1 MFLLVF
7 MCALSSATS
16 FLIDVSTPIPP
27 KAETLI
33 TDGHYNVL
41 LDFFMQERKSRQNL
55 EKYVIQ
61 LNQKMT
67 EMAKDVASTKTKVGV
82 LEKTNCNADLQEAF
96 RALKNS
102 SEIMKQAYDALL
114 LEQINLKREVN
125 IVFQR
130 NNKLQIEVDS
140 LKQLK
145 TIVPLQ
151 SLANV
156 NNFTVY
162 LEKEIQSTNSIVN
175 KVLSDGNA
183 RKQDFIALINVTNV
197 LKTRLA
203 DTKLFLD
210 KKFKDIE
217 IKQNLTESSDH
228 EFESK
233 MDQINQTL
241 TAKANGIENSINA
254 NFQNLTTTS
263 QTIMAKITENNRR
276 GKYILFK

>member
-7 MCALSSATS
+7 MCALFPATS

-41 LDFFMQERKSRQNL
+41 LDLFMQERKSRQNL

-102 SEIMKQAYDALL
+102 SEIMKQAYGALL

-197 LKTRLA
+197 LKTRLT

-254 NFQNLTTTS
+254 NFQNLTATS
-263 QTIMAKITENNRR
+263 QTIMAKLTENNRR
-276 GKYILFK
+276 GKYIN

>member
-1 MFLLVF
+1 
-7 MCALSSATS
+7 
-16 FLIDVSTPIPP
+16 
-27 KAETLI
+27 
-33 TDGHYNVL
+33 
-41 LDFFMQERKSRQNL
+41 
-55 EKYVIQ
+55 
-61 LNQKMT
+61 
-67 EMAKDVASTKTKVGV
+67 
-82 LEKTNCNADLQEAF
+82 
-96 RALKNS
+96 
-102 SEIMKQAYDALL
+102 MKQAYDALL

-217 IKQNLTESSDH
+217 IKQNLTE
-228 EFESK
+228 
-233 MDQINQTL
+233 
-241 TAKANGIENSINA
+241 
-254 NFQNLTTTS
+254 
-263 QTIMAKITENNRR
+263 
-276 GKYILFK
+276 